1 MTREKAQAV
10 LHLTEYRT
18 ETYPHSAIRETA
30 GQVLWRDYSSQVAVE
45 PPSWKTEDQWRL
57 TSQGWV
63 GYIPLTPELGVALEP
78 KVELG
83 NLFRMLEYAYRLDSF
98 RFLEGLVPCASLQ
111 EFYERLANVL
121 AKRVLDRARR
131 GLYRN
136 YLARSDRL
144 PYVRGRLDVRQAIR
158 SPWEVNLQCHYEEHS
173 SDIEDNQ
180 ILAWTLTRIAHSGLC
195 TERVLPTVRR
205 AVRALRGFASLQSC
219 NASDCVNRLYNR
231 LNDDY
236 HPMHALCRFF
246 LEHTGPAHQIGDRTV
261 LPFLV
266 NMERLYELFVAEWLK
281 ANLPDTLLL
290 KAQEKVRIG
299 EGDIITFS
307 IDLVLYD
314 IAQSQRAI
322 CVLDTKY
329 KVKEGPESG
338 DITQTVA
345 YSDMKGC
352 DQAVLIY
359 PTTLSHPVNAPVGA
373 VRLRT
378 MTFGLD
384 GDLEQR
390 GREFIWGLL
399 EALGYH
405 DLVQGEAGS

>member
-1 MTREKAQAV
+1 MKREESQAV

-18 ETYPHSAIRETA
+18 ATYAQHAIRETA
-30 GQVLWRDYSSQVAVE
+30 AQLLDRDYGSQVAVE
-45 PPSWKTEDQWRL
+45 PPSWKTGDQWRL

-63 GYIPLTPELGVALEP
+63 GYIPLTPELGLVLEP

-121 AKRVLDRARR
+121 AKLVLDRARR

-136 YLARSDRL
+136 YLVYSDRL
-144 PYVRGRLDVRQAIR
+144 PYVRGRLDVPQAIR
-158 SPWEVNLQCHYEEHS
+158 SPWRVNLHCHYEEHT
-173 SDIEDNQ
+173 SDIEDNG
-180 ILAWTLTRIAHSGLC
+180 ILAWTLMRIAQSGQC

-205 AVRALRGFASLQSC
+205 AVRALKGFASVQPC
-219 NASDCVNRLYNR
+219 KASDCVKRLYNR

-236 HPMHALCRFF
+236 RPMHALCRFF
-246 LEHTGPAHQIGDRTV
+246 LEHTGPTHQIGERMV
-261 LPFLV
+261 IPFLV

-281 ANLPDTLLL
+281 ANLPENLLL

-299 EGDIITFS
+299 EGDTLTFS

-314 IAQSQRAI
+314 VEKGDKAI

-329 KVKEGPESG
+329 KASG
-338 DITQTVA
+338 RAEPSDVVQAVA
-345 YSDMKGC
+345 YGDMKGC
-352 DQAVLIY
+352 DQAILVY
-359 PTTLSHPVNAPVGA
+359 PAALSEPMDVHVRD
-373 VRLRT
+373 VRLRN
-378 MTFGLD
+378 MSFALD
-384 GDLEQR
+384 GDLEER
-390 GREFIWGLL
+390 GREFLSGLL
-399 EALGYH
+399 GALGY
-405 DLVQGEAGS
+405 DGLVGGDGVS